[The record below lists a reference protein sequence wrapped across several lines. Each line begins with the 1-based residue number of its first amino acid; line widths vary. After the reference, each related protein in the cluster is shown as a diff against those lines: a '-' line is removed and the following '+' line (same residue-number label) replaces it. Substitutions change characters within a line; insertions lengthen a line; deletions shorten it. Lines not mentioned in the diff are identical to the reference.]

1 MRLKKGGVF
10 GAAARRRTP
19 RAAARRARHHLRLGS
34 RAGGSRGRGP
44 GRLPG
49 DAPARTQ
56 ASQPRPSA
64 KDAVRKA
71 NVVAVGKTVM
81 LKLSRDNFL
90 EQLGPLTEL
99 IAHNF
104 KRKVAPS
111 SRAPRRPALRTRRT
125 PAFAHMRD
133 ARRNRRR
140 RRSSR
145 A

>member
-1 MRLKKGGVF
+1 
-10 GAAARRRTP
+10 
-19 RAAARRARHHLRLGS
+19 
-34 RAGGSRGRGP
+34 
-44 GRLPG
+44 
-49 DAPARTQ
+49 
-56 ASQPRPSA
+56 
-64 KDAVRKA
+64 
-71 NVVAVGKTVM
+71 M

-125 PAFAHMRD
+125 PALAHMRD
-133 ARRNRRR
+133 TRRNRRR

>member
-1 MRLKKGGVF
+1 MLF
-10 GAAARRRTP
+10 AALAAAARVVSPAT
-19 RAAARRARHHLRLGS
+19 H
-34 RAGGSRGRGP
+34 
-44 GRLPG
+44 
-49 DAPARTQ
+49 PAR
-56 ASQPRPSA
+56 AHAGESCLEPSA

-125 PAFAHMRD
+125 PALAHMRD